1 MCHFIA
7 GVRCVFSFVSR
18 RKIHPEVAGMQVHF
32 LFSPFMTTIIGWLS
46 YHLHFIPMY
55 RMDEEEE
62 ERVGN
67 ETAWLRHRQMCHPA
81 AAGRAPLMDPPGNSL
96 RARRGC
102 KTKLKHKALLAI
114 IVYFNSFRH
123 VLTIIL
129 CSRDGER

>member
-1 MCHFIA
+1 
-7 GVRCVFSFVSR
+7 
-18 RKIHPEVAGMQVHF
+18 
-32 LFSPFMTTIIGWLS
+32 
-46 YHLHFIPMY
+46 MY

-67 ETAWLRHRQMCHPA
+67 ESASLRHRQMCHPA

-114 IVYFNSFRH
+114 IVYFYSFSPCVNDYFVFQRWGK
-123 VLTIIL
+123 IKF
-129 CSRDGER
+129 DKKAG